1 VLEFAYFCCLLCSVV
16 VLIDLWVA
24 PGHSEEVAAAL
35 THALRNYLERYPCI
49 LFLML
54 QFRIS
59 TCASLGL
66 LTKDS

>member
-1 VLEFAYFCCLLCSVV
+1 VLEFPYFCCLLCSVV
-16 VLIDLWVA
+16 VLNDLWVA
-24 PGHSEEVAAAL
+24 LGNSEEVAAAL
-35 THALRNYLERYPCI
+35 TQALRNSLERYPCI